1 MSNINLSNEFRP
13 EVTILSNDFIDHY
26 MPSANGTFVKVY
38 LYLLRFNGSS
48 EELSISHIAEKLDE
62 TEKDILRALRYW
74 EEKQLLSLS
83 KEDSGNI
90 TGITILNPVIQK
102 AQDQKTTPPE
112 NTQEFHRPKYSDA
125 QIAKLKELGDVQFLL
140 NAVER
145 YLDRLLRPSDI
156 QLVLYLYEGL
166 EFSSDLILH
175 LYDYCIS
182 MKKKN
187 ASYIESVALSW
198 AKQGIDT
205 VEKAE
210 HASMLYNTGYQAVNR
225 AFGLN
230 RMPGDAEKE
239 FILCWLNTYKFEIP
253 LITEAC
259 KRALLGAGKPDFKY
273 ANGILESWYRHGV
286 KTLKDVEVLDIEHA
300 KRSSVAASREPKKVG
315 RTPSINKF
323 NAFPQRQYTEED
335 FLNLERQLLNKGN

>member
-112 NTQEFHRPKYSDA
+112 NTQEFHRPKY
-125 QIAKLKELGDVQFLL
+125 IFKCF
-140 NAVER
+140 
-145 YLDRLLRPSDI
+145 Y
-156 QLVLYLYEGL
+156 
-166 EFSSDLILH
+166 
-175 LYDYCIS
+175 S
-182 MKKKN
+182 M
-187 ASYIESVALSW
+187 
-198 AKQGIDT
+198 T
-205 VEKAE
+205 
-210 HASMLYNTGYQAVNR
+210 
-225 AFGLN
+225 
-230 RMPGDAEKE
+230 
-239 FILCWLNTYKFEIP
+239 IP
-253 LITEAC
+253 T
-259 KRALLGAGKPDFKY
+259 F
-273 ANGILESWYRHGV
+273 
-286 KTLKDVEVLDIEHA
+286 
-300 KRSSVAASREPKKVG
+300 
-315 RTPSINKF
+315 
-323 NAFPQRQYTEED
+323 
-335 FLNLERQLLNKGN
+335 